1 MELKGESLTADF
13 PQVEVT
19 EDPELEAENEEVTSE
34 ATEIPSEK
42 SFDEEPARAR
52 DFRMPLI
59 VGVAVVALSA
69 VYVALRRFFS
79 SHKLADGRREA
90 HPKRALVSRPSP
102 QKREVSGSLPNNNL
116 TFVVPEE
123 YVKWVYLKWSSCFAL
138 VSKSRLIR
146 GQTCGSIGRR
156 I

>member
-1 MELKGESLTADF
+1 MELKGESLTADL
-13 PQVEVT
+13 PQTEVT
-19 EDPELEAENEEVTSE
+19 EDPKLEAENEEEASE
-34 ATEIPSEK
+34 MTDTRSEK
-42 SFDEEPARAR
+42 SFDKEPTGTR

-69 VYVALRRFFS
+69 VYVALKRFFS
-79 SHKLADGRREA
+79 SHKLADGRHEA

-102 QKREVSGSLPNNNL
+102 HRREVSGSSPNNNL

-123 YVKWVYLKWSSCFAL
+123 YVKCTSSKWSSCFAL
-138 VSKSRLIR
+138 VSKSSLIR
-146 GQTCGSIGRR
+146 SQTCESIGRT